1 MLKQTLR
8 KRIATLLALGMLTSV
23 GVVNVSANAE
33 PIPTEDSNTYTIMDV
48 LQLKELLAS
57 TDDLTEYISDYDYNH
72 DDTIDYIDLLTL
84 KKDILNVD
92 ETLTDT
98 PTMTKVTAIDGLS
111 TNMRKDIMDF
121 SIDMFKQQVQEDE
134 NTIVSPESLY
144 LLLGMTVNGAS
155 GITLQEIKNA
165 LFKDVSMEEFNNSMA
180 YLVNGNDEEICNVAN
195 SIWVREEDGIQ
206 LNEDF
211 KDYSEEYFNAEVHVQ
226 PFDGIL
232 VKDVNAWVKEHTNGM
247 IPSILEDVPS
257 QDLMCLINAISFEG
271 RWAEDYED
279 YSISENRTFTN
290 SQGEEQKVTM
300 LYSTE
305 YVYLSDDDATGFLKY
320 YDGNRYAF
328 MGILPNEGISVED
341 YVNNLT
347 GDKFTKLYSNQRTSN
362 MVLSVGIPEFTSTG
376 DYNLI
381 STLQNMGINRA
392 FTSNAEF
399 DNMLNTDVQLTSVF
413 QKAFIQLDRYGTK
426 AAAVST
432 IMVGATAVD
441 TRDHFN
447 VILDRPFAYAIVDT
461 ETNLPIFIGVVNN
474 VKSPENLENP
484 RGDDQLTT
492 DDGWI
497 IVQN

>member
-1 MLKQTLR
+1 
-8 KRIATLLALGMLTSV
+8 
-23 GVVNVSANAE
+23 
-33 PIPTEDSNTYTIMDV
+33 
-48 LQLKELLAS
+48 
-57 TDDLTEYISDYDYNH
+57 
-72 DDTIDYIDLLTL
+72 
-84 KKDILNVD
+84 
-92 ETLTDT
+92 
-98 PTMTKVTAIDGLS
+98 
-111 TNMRKDIMDF
+111 
-121 SIDMFKQQVQEDE
+121 
-134 NTIVSPESLY
+134 
-144 LLLGMTVNGAS
+144 
-155 GITLQEIKNA
+155 
-165 LFKDVSMEEFNNSMA
+165 MEEFNNSMA

-279 YSISENRTFTN
+279 YSISENSTFTN

-305 YVYLSDDDATGFLKY
+305 YVYLSDDDATGFLKN

-376 DYNLI
+376 DYSLI